1 VDGRKK
7 TKIVATLGPSTSS
20 DEMVAKLIEAG
31 VDVFRLNFSHGSH
44 ETHRENIERVR
55 RISKEI
61 GRPIALLQDIQ
72 GPKIRVGEING
83 GQATLVPGQTFML
96 TTTPLEGNEQMASVS
111 YPRLTEDVREGMKI
125 LLDDGLLELVVVEV
139 KPEMLVTRVV
149 VGGALKPRKGVN
161 FPGSMLK
168 ISIITDK
175 DKADLKFGAEMGIDL
190 VAASFVQ
197 QASDVLE
204 VKDFLAQLGKKT
216 PIIAKIERRE
226 AVQNLREIIQV
237 ADGAMVA
244 RGDLGVEIPVE
255 DVPIV
260 QKQIIRGCN
269 LEGKP
274 VITATQ
280 MLDSM
285 IRAPRPTRAEASDV
299 ANAILDGTDAIML
312 SNETAAGAYPLESV
326 ETMTRIAMQVERSM
340 MPKVRPELEE
350 GYIRPV
356 QDSVAHAATRMVQEL
371 GASAIVTATYSGSSA
386 RMVAKYRPSC
396 AIIAATP
403 FEDVC
408 RQMNLIWGVY
418 PIKIVET
425 DTVDELFQQ
434 AVAEATSAG
443 LVEDGDQVIMVA
455 GIPMGVPGT
464 TNMVTVE
471 MVSSIIARGMG
482 LGQRPVCGVA
492 RVIFDPTLALESV
505 NVGDVLVTENTDAAW
520 NPAIEKASAI
530 VVRNGGLTSHA
541 AIVGLE
547 LNKPVIL
554 GVEDFDKIRDGST
567 ITVDPLRGLI
577 FSGAAKIGCE
587 PGPMPWDRS

>member
-1 VDGRKK
+1 VDGRKR

-20 DEMVAKLIEAG
+20 DEMVSKLIDAG

-55 RISKEI
+55 RIAREM
-61 GRPIALLQDIQ
+61 GRPIALLQDIP

-96 TTTPLEGNEQMASVS
+96 TTTPLEGNEKMASVT

-175 DKADLKFGAEMGIDL
+175 DKADLKFGAEMG
-190 VAASFVQ
+190 
-197 QASDVLE
+197 
-204 VKDFLAQLGKKT
+204 
-216 PIIAKIERRE
+216 
-226 AVQNLREIIQV
+226 
-237 ADGAMVA
+237 VA

-260 QKQIIRGCN
+260 QKQVIRNCN

-299 ANAILDGTDAIML
+299 ANAILDGTDAVML

-326 ETMTRIAMQVERSM
+326 ETMARIAMQVERSM

-350 GYIRPV
+350 AYLRPV
-356 QDSVAHAATRMVQEL
+356 QDSVAHAATRMVREL

-386 RMVAKYRPSC
+386 RM
-396 AIIAATP
+396 
-403 FEDVC
+403 
-408 RQMNLIWGVY
+408 NLIWGVF
-418 PIKIVET
+418 PIQITET
-425 DTVDELFQQ
+425 QTVDDLFQQ
-434 AVAEATSAG
+434 AVAEATNAG
-443 LVEDGDQVIMVA
+443 LVEDGDQVILVA
-455 GIPMGVPGT
+455 GIPMGLPGT

-471 MVSSIIARGMG
+471 VVSSIIARGMG
-482 LGQRPVCGVA
+482 LGQRPICGIA
-492 RVIFDPTLALESV
+492 RVVFDPTLASESV
-505 NVGDVLVTENTDAAW
+505 LEGDVLVTENTDAEW
-520 NPAIEKASAI
+520 NPAIEKAGAI
-530 VVRNGGLTSHA
+530 VVRSGGLTSHA

-554 GVEDFDKIRDGST
+554 GVEELDKIRDGAT

-577 FSGAAKIGCE
+577 FSGEAKIGCE
-587 PGPMPWDRS
+587 PGPNPWDR